1 MGLGRRVLPLGH
13 ESHACLS
20 RLGRSAASGAELNN
34 QFIMVGI
41 FYCCDSVFLQ
51 IVSSELSVDGN

>member
-1 MGLGRRVLPLGH
+1 MKVTITFSLYFSQVVGLGRRVLPLGH

-34 QFIMVGI
+34 Q
-41 FYCCDSVFLQ
+41 LKK
-51 IVSSELSVDGN
+51 N